1 MSPNPMSLSI
11 LVPVYNE
18 ETTVVEAL
26 KDLLEAEIGTEREII
41 VVDDGS
47 TDGTAA
53 ALAAESWPD
62 EVTFISHDQNR
73 GKGAAVHTGLAAA
86 TGTHTAIMDADLEY
100 SPDDIGKLVAA
111 ASEGHEVVFGTRAF
125 EAHTSYSFWYV
136 MGNRFVTQAGNMLF
150 NCWLSDMCCCHKLL
164 PTELFRQLELS
175 ERGFAVD
182 AEIAARLLRRDA
194 RIYEVPVSYQARSRE
209 EGKKLTMVDGF
220 RVLRALVR
228 CRVS

>member
-1 MSPNPMSLSI
+1 MRPGLSLSI

-18 ETTVVEAL
+18 EGTAVKAL
-26 KDLLEAEIGTEREII
+26 REILDADIGAEREII

-62 EVTFISHDQNR
+62 NVRFISHPSNR
-73 GKGAAVHTGLAAA
+73 GKGGAIQTGLTAA

-100 SPDDIGKLVAA
+100 RPEDLGKLVAA

-125 EAHTSYSFWYV
+125 EAHSAHSFWYV
-136 MGNRFVTQAGNMLF
+136 IGNRTVTHFGNLLF
-150 NCWLSDMCCCHKLL
+150 NCWLSDMMTCHKLI
-164 PTELFRQLELS
+164 PTELFRSLDLREN
-175 ERGFAVD
+175 GFAIE
-182 AEIAARLLRRDA
+182 AEITARLLRRHIS
-194 RIYEVPVSYQARSRE
+194 IYEVPVAYQARSHE
-209 EGKKLTMVDGF
+209 AGKKLTATDGL
-220 RVLRALVR
+220 RVLRTLIR